1 MGFCLEIFLATE
13 QPVKKK
19 KKKAVTIE
27 SVKESIV
34 FSALRH
40 WMVYFKNL
48 SKKPI
53 KGELLFFKKVFVIAF
68 IILKAVWKISP
79 N

>member
-1 MGFCLEIFLATE
+1 MGFCLKIFLVVE

-27 SVKESIV
+27 SVTEPIV

-40 WMVYFKNL
+40 WMVYFKNF

-53 KGELLFFKKVFVIAF
+53 KGEILFF
-68 IILKAVWKISP
+68 
-79 N
+79 